1 MQRPSN
7 LVILAV
13 AFCVAI
19 AATFIFGIRLSRH
32 ARRLRWENEPIR
44 PWMSV
49 PFIAHTHHVP
59 ARILYQAIGLEPE
72 PHDRRPLRMIAREQ
86 HRPVDDV
93 VRDLERALVNA
104 GHVHP
109 APSSPGSGSG
119 KAP

>member
-1 MQRPSN
+1 MRRPSN
-7 LVILAV
+7 VVILCV
-13 AFCVAI
+13 AFCVAL
-19 AATFIFGIRLSRH
+19 AGTFMFALNAGRH

-59 ARILYQAIGLEPE
+59 AAALFRAIGIEPH
-72 PHDRRPLRMIAREQ
+72 PHDRRPLRSIAKEQ
-86 HRPVDDV
+86 HRPVDEII
-93 VRDLERALVNA
+93 RDLNQALAAA

-109 APSSPGSGSG
+109 APGATPG